1 MGKLRNAIAR
11 IPLMPSLI
19 IVMSFFII
27 LAVILSK
34 TTTNYAN
41 EQIQLIG
48 AKYTVF
54 EEKTEVDDELEHG
67 VVRTLYID
75 VLPFSEEDKQA
86 YDFYTM
92 IYEYSSFFWCIISI
106 TIGAVI
112 FYFGKLQKPIK
123 LLINASENIS
133 DDNLDFV
140 IDYSAKDE
148 LGQLCSSFEKMR
160 LSLMDNNRTM
170 WRMIEERRKLNK
182 AFSHELRTPLTVMR
196 GNVELL
202 EKVYMRSDVS
212 EDKKAALLKTV
223 SKNIERIESY
233 VYSMGTMSKLEDQ
246 PIRPMKT
253 CSNKLS
259 AQLKKSLEI
268 LCQGNGLVSTFE
280 AETESRDI
288 NVDGNVVMQVFEN
301 IVSNALRYAVKTIDV
316 SCHISAD
323 HLVISVSDDGAGF
336 SEEELKTATAP
347 YYTGNPNDSEHHF
360 GLGLYLCKIL
370 CEKHNG
376 ALKLTN
382 NSTTGACVI
391 ASFFCK

>member
-1 MGKLRNAIAR
+1 MGKLNKLISR
-11 IPLMPSLI
+11 IPIMLALI

-27 LAVILSK
+27 LAIILSK
-34 TTTNYAN
+34 TTMNFVS
-41 EQIQLIG
+41 EKIQLIK
-48 AKYTVF
+48 AKYISVEQET
-54 EEKTEVDDELEHG
+54 EEVSEAEYSVTH
-67 VVRTLYID
+67 YIGR
-75 VLPFSEEDKQA
+75 LPFSEEDKQA
-86 YDFYTM
+86 YKFYTL
-92 IYEYSSFFWCIISI
+92 IYEYSSFFWCIVSI

-112 FYFGKLQKPIK
+112 FYFGKLKKPIK

-133 DDNLDFV
+133 DDNLDFI
-140 IDYSAKDE
+140 IDYSGKDE

-170 WRMIEERRKLNK
+170 WRMVEEKRKLNK

-246 PIRPMKT
+246 PIQPMQT

-301 IVSNALRYAVKTIDV
+301 IVSNAVRYAVNTIDV
-316 SCHISAD
+316 SCHLSAD

-382 NSTTGACVI
+382 NSTTGSCVI

>member
-1 MGKLRNAIAR
+1 
-11 IPLMPSLI
+11 MPALI

-27 LAVILSK
+27 VAVILSK
-34 TTTNYAN
+34 TMTSYAN

-54 EEKTEVDDELEHG
+54 EEKTEGDDESEHS
-67 VVRTLYID
+67 VVRSFYID

-106 TIGAVI
+106 TIGAII
-112 FYFGKLQKPIK
+112 FYFGKLKKPIK

-140 IDYSAKDE
+140 VDYSGKDE

-160 LSLMDNNRTM
+160 LSLQDNNRTM

-212 EDKKAALLKTV
+212 DDKKAAILSTV

-246 PIRPMKT
+246 PIQIKCTRTNDFSNQLEKT
-253 CSNKLS
+253 
-259 AQLKKSLEI
+259 LEM
-268 LCQGNGLVSTFE
+268 LCQESGIESHFE
-280 AETESRDI
+280 IAAESENI
-288 NVDGNVVMQVFEN
+288 NVDAN
-301 IVSNALRYAVKTIDV
+301 IIM
-316 SCHISAD
+316 
-323 HLVISVSDDGAGF
+323 
-336 SEEELKTATAP
+336 
-347 YYTGNPNDSEHHF
+347 
-360 GLGLYLCKIL
+360 
-370 CEKHNG
+370 
-376 ALKLTN
+376 
-382 NSTTGACVI
+382 
-391 ASFFCK
+391 

>member
-1 MGKLRNAIAR
+1 MGKLKKVISR

-34 TTTNYAN
+34 TTTSYAN

-54 EEKTEVDDELEHG
+54 EEKTDVGEHSA
-67 VVRTLYID
+67 VHYYNID
-75 VLPFSEEDKQA
+75 VLPFSEEDEQA
-86 YDFYTM
+86 YKFYTL
-92 IYEYSSFFWCIISI
+92 IYEYSSFFWCIVSI

-112 FYFGKLQKPIK
+112 FYFGKLKKPIK

-140 IDYSAKDE
+140 VDYSGKDE

-170 WRMIEERRKLNK
+170 WRMVEEKRKLNK

-202 EKVYMRSDVS
+202 EKVYMRADVS

-246 PIRPMKT
+246 PIRPMHT

-259 AQLKKSLEI
+259 AQLKKSLEKR
-268 LCQGNGLVSTFE
+268 L
-280 AETESRDI
+280 AETSRFRWQREKD
-288 NVDGNVVMQVFEN
+288 
-301 IVSNALRYAVKTIDV
+301 SNPHKQSQSLSCYPYTIGQ
-316 SCHISAD
+316 C
-323 HLVISVSDDGAGF
+323 
-336 SEEELKTATAP
+336 
-347 YYTGNPNDSEHHF
+347 
-360 GLGLYLCKIL
+360 LC
-370 CEKHNG
+370 
-376 ALKLTN
+376 
-382 NSTTGACVI
+382 
-391 ASFFCK
+391 

>member
-1 MGKLRNAIAR
+1 MGKLKKVISR

-34 TTTNYAN
+34 TTTSYAN

-54 EEKTEVDDELEHG
+54 EEKTDVGEHSA
-67 VVRTLYID
+67 VHYYNID
-75 VLPFSEEDKQA
+75 VLPFSEEVEQA
-86 YDFYTM
+86 HNFYKI
-92 IYEYSSFFWCIISI
+92 IYEYSSFFWCIVSI

-112 FYFGKLQKPIK
+112 FYFGKLKKPIK

-140 IDYSAKDE
+140 IDYSGKDE

-212 EDKKAALLKTV
+212 EEKKAAILSTV
-223 SKNIERIESY
+223 SKTIERIESY

-246 PIRPMKT
+246 PIQMKCT
-253 CSNKLS
+253 RTNDLSN
-259 AQLKKSLEI
+259 QLGKSLEM
-268 LCQGNGLVSTFE
+268 LCQENGLESHFEIVAE
-280 AETESRDI
+280 AENI
-288 NVDGNVVMQVFEN
+288 NVDANIIMQVFEN
-301 IVSNALRYAVKTIDV
+301 IVSNAVRYAVKSITV
-316 SCHISAD
+316 SCCVSED
-323 HLVISVSDDGAGF
+323 HLIISVSDDGTGF

-347 YYTGNPNDSEHHF
+347 YYTGNQNDSELHF

-370 CEKHNG
+370 CEKHKG

-382 NSTTGACVI
+382 NDGAGACVV
-391 ASFFCK
+391 ASFSCK

>member
-1 MGKLRNAIAR
+1 MGKLRKAIAR

-34 TTTNYAN
+34 TTMSFAS
-41 EQIQLIG
+41 EKIQLIE
-48 AKYTVF
+48 AKYISVEQEIEEVGEEEYTV
-54 EEKTEVDDELEHG
+54 TH
-67 VVRTLYID
+67 YIGR
-75 VLPFSEEDKQA
+75 LPFSEEDKQA
-86 YDFYTM
+86 YKFYTL

-140 IDYSAKDE
+140 IDYSGKDE

-160 LSLMDNNRTM
+160 LSLQDNNRTM
-170 WRMIEERRKLNK
+170 WRMVEEKRKLNK

-212 EDKKAALLKTV
+212 VDKKAALLKTA

-246 PIRPMKT
+246 PIQPLWI
-253 CSNKLS
+253 SSSKLYF
-259 AQLKKSLEI
+259 QLKESLEI
-268 LCQGNGLVSTFE
+268 LCQENGLVSNFE
-280 AETESRDI
+280 AETESQDI
-288 NVDGNVVMQVFEN
+288 NVDVNIIMQVLEN
-301 IVSNALRYAVKTIDV
+301 IVSNAVRYAVKTIDV

-323 HLVISVSDDGAGF
+323 HLVISVSDDGSGF

-347 YYTGNPNDSEHHF
+347 YYTGNRNDSEHHF

>member
-1 MGKLRNAIAR
+1 MGKLRKAIAR

-19 IVMSFFII
+19 IVMSFFIV

-34 TTTNYAN
+34 TTTSYAN

-54 EEKTEVDDELEHG
+54 EEKTDVGEHSA
-67 VVRTLYID
+67 VHYYNID

-92 IYEYSSFFWCIISI
+92 IYEYSSFFWCIVSI

-112 FYFGKLQKPIK
+112 FYFGKLKKPIK

-140 IDYSAKDE
+140 IDYSGKDE

-160 LSLMDNNRTM
+160 LSLVDNNRTM
-170 WRMIEERRKLNK
+170 WRMIEERQKLNK

-246 PIRPMKT
+246 PIQPMQT

-268 LCQGNGLVSTFE
+268 LCRGNELVSTFE
-280 AETESRDI
+280 AETEFRDI
-288 NVDGNVVMQVFEN
+288 NIDGNVVIQVFEN
-301 IVSNALRYAVKTIDV
+301 IVSNAVRYAVKSIDV
-316 SCHISAD
+316 SCRISAD
-323 HLVISVSDDGAGF
+323 HLVISVSDDGSGF

-347 YYTGNPNDSEHHF
+347 YYTGNQNDSEHHF

-370 CEKHNG
+370 CEKHKG
-376 ALKLTN
+376 TLKLTN

>member
-1 MGKLRNAIAR
+1 
-11 IPLMPSLI
+11 
-19 IVMSFFII
+19 MSF
-27 LAVILSK
+27 ASEK
-34 TTTNYAN
+34 
-41 EQIQLIG
+41 IQLIE
-48 AKYTVF
+48 AKYISVEQEIEEVGEEEYTV
-54 EEKTEVDDELEHG
+54 TH
-67 VVRTLYID
+67 YIGR
-75 VLPFSEEDKQA
+75 LPFSEEDKQA
-86 YDFYTM
+86 YKFYTL
-92 IYEYSSFFWCIISI
+92 IYEYSSFFWCVISI

-140 IDYSAKDE
+140 IDYSGKDE

-170 WRMIEERRKLNK
+170 WRMVEEKRKLNK

-246 PIRPMKT
+246 PIRPMQT

-288 NVDGNVVMQVFEN
+288 NVDTNVVMQVFEN
-301 IVSNALRYAVKTIDV
+301 IVSNAVRYAVKTIDV

-323 HLVISVSDDGAGF
+323 HVVISVSDDGAGF

-347 YYTGNPNDSEHHF
+347 YYTGNTNDSEHHF

>member
-1 MGKLRNAIAR
+1 
-11 IPLMPSLI
+11 
-19 IVMSFFII
+19 MSFFII

-41 EQIQLIG
+41 DQIQLIQ

-54 EEKTEVDDELEHG
+54 EEKTDVSEHG
-67 VVRTLYID
+67 AVHYVNID
-75 VLPFSEEDKQA
+75 VLPFSEEDEQA
-86 YDFYTM
+86 HTFYKI

-112 FYFGKLQKPIK
+112 FYFSKLKKPIK
-123 LLINASENIS
+123 LLINSSENIL
-133 DDNLDFV
+133 DDNIDFV
-140 IDYSAKDE
+140 IDYRAKDE

-160 LSLMDNNRTM
+160 LSLVDNNRTM
-170 WRMIEERRKLNK
+170 WRMIEERQKLNK

-202 EKVYMRSDVS
+202 EKVYMRADVS

-246 PIRPMKT
+246 PIRPMHT

-268 LCQGNGLVSTFE
+268 LCQGNGLVSTYE
-280 AETESRDI
+280 AETESGDI
-288 NVDGNVVMQVFEN
+288 NVDTNVVMQVFEN
-301 IVSNALRYAVKTIDV
+301 IVTNALRYAVKTIDV

-347 YYTGNPNDSEHHF
+347 YYTGNQNDSEHHF

-391 ASFFCK
+391 ATFFCK

>member
-1 MGKLRNAIAR
+1 MLA
-11 IPLMPSLI
+11 LI
-19 IVMSFFII
+19 ILMSFFII

-34 TTTNYAN
+34 ITTSYAS
-41 EQIQLIG
+41 EKIQLIQ

-54 EEKTEVDDELEHG
+54 EEKTDARDESEHS
-67 VVRTLYID
+67 VVHSLYIN

-86 YDFYTM
+86 YKFYTL
-92 IYEYSSFFWCIISI
+92 IYEYSSFFWCIVSI

-112 FYFGKLQKPIK
+112 FYFSKLKKPIK

-140 IDYSAKDE
+140 IDYSGKDE

-160 LSLMDNNRTM
+160 LSLQDNNRTM
-170 WRMIEERRKLNK
+170 WRMVEEKRKLNK

-212 EDKKAALLKTV
+212 EDKKAAILSTV

-246 PIRPMKT
+246 PIQPVQI

-288 NVDGNVVMQVFEN
+288 NVDTNVVMQVFEN
-301 IVSNALRYAVKTIDV
+301 IVSNAVRYAVKSIDV
-316 SCHISAD
+316 FYRVSAD
-323 HLVISVSDDGAGF
+323 YLTISVSDDGMGF

-347 YYTGNPNDSEHHF
+347 YYTGNQNDNELHF

-370 CEKHNG
+370 CEKHKG
-376 ALKLTN
+376 ALNITN
-382 NSTTGACVI
+382 NSPTGACVI

>member
-1 MGKLRNAIAR
+1 MGKLRKAIAR

-34 TTTNYAN
+34 TTMSFAS
-41 EQIQLIG
+41 EKIQLIE
-48 AKYTVF
+48 AKYISVEQEIEEVGEEEYTV
-54 EEKTEVDDELEHG
+54 TH
-67 VVRTLYID
+67 YIGR
-75 VLPFSEEDKQA
+75 LPFSEEDKQA
-86 YDFYTM
+86 YKFYTL

-140 IDYSAKDE
+140 IDYRSKDE
-148 LGQLCSSFEKMR
+148 LGKLCSSFEKMR
-160 LSLMDNNRTM
+160 LSLVDNNRTM
-170 WRMIEERRKLNK
+170 WRMIEERQKLNK

-246 PIRPMKT
+246 PIQPMQT

-268 LCQGNGLVSTFE
+268 LCRGNELVSTFE
-280 AETESRDI
+280 AETEFRDI
-288 NVDGNVVMQVFEN
+288 NIDGNVVIQVFEN
-301 IVSNALRYAVKTIDV
+301 IVSNAVRYAVKSIDV
-316 SCHISAD
+316 SCRISAD
-323 HLVISVSDDGAGF
+323 HFVISISDDGAGF
-336 SEEELKTATAP
+336 SEEELKTVTAP
-347 YYTGNPNDSEHHF
+347 YYTGNQNDSEHHF

>member
-1 MGKLRNAIAR
+1 MGKLKKVISR
-11 IPLMPSLI
+11 IPLMPALI

-27 LAVILSK
+27 VAVILSK
-34 TTTNYAN
+34 TTMSFVS
-41 EQIQLIG
+41 EKIQLIE
-48 AKYTVF
+48 AKYISVEQEIEEVGEEEYTV
-54 EEKTEVDDELEHG
+54 TH
-67 VVRTLYID
+67 YIGR
-75 VLPFSEEDKQA
+75 LPFSEEDKQA
-86 YDFYTM
+86 YKFYTL

-140 IDYSAKDE
+140 IDYRSKDE
-148 LGQLCSSFEKMR
+148 LGKLCSSFEKMR
-160 LSLMDNNRTM
+160 LSLVDNNRTM
-170 WRMIEERRKLNK
+170 WRMIEERQKLNK

-246 PIRPMKT
+246 PIQPMQT

-280 AETESRDI
+280 AETEFRDI
-288 NVDGNVVMQVFEN
+288 NIDGNVVIQVFEN
-301 IVSNALRYAVKTIDV
+301 IVSNAVRYAVKSIDV
-316 SCHISAD
+316 SCRISAD
-323 HLVISVSDDGAGF
+323 CLVISVSDDGAGF
-336 SEEELKTATAP
+336 SEDELKTATAP
-347 YYTGNPNDSEHHF
+347 YYTGNQNDNELHY

>member
-1 MGKLRNAIAR
+1 MGKLKKVISR

-34 TTTNYAN
+34 TTMSYAN
-41 EQIQLIG
+41 KKIHLIE
-48 AKYTVF
+48 AKYISVEQET
-54 EEKTEVDDELEHG
+54 EEVGESEYRVTH
-67 VVRTLYID
+67 YIGY
-75 VLPFSEEDKQA
+75 LPFSAEDKQA
-86 YDFYTM
+86 YHFYTL

-112 FYFGKLQKPIK
+112 FYFGKLKKPIK
-123 LLINASENIS
+123 LLIKASENIS

-140 IDYSAKDE
+140 IDYSGKDE

-160 LSLMDNNRTM
+160 LSLQDNNRTI
-170 WRMIEERRKLNK
+170 WRMVEEKRKLNK

-202 EKVYMRSDVS
+202 EKVCMRSDVS

-246 PIRPMKT
+246 PIQPMQT

-268 LCQGNGLVSTFE
+268 LC
-280 AETESRDI
+280 
-288 NVDGNVVMQVFEN
+288 
-301 IVSNALRYAVKTIDV
+301 
-316 SCHISAD
+316 
-323 HLVISVSDDGAGF
+323 
-336 SEEELKTATAP
+336 
-347 YYTGNPNDSEHHF
+347 
-360 GLGLYLCKIL
+360 
-370 CEKHNG
+370 
-376 ALKLTN
+376 
-382 NSTTGACVI
+382 
-391 ASFFCK
+391 

>member
-1 MGKLRNAIAR
+1 MEKLKKFISR
-11 IPLMPSLI
+11 IPLMPALI

-34 TTTNYAN
+34 TTMSYAN

-54 EEKTEVDDELEHG
+54 AETTNVSDELEHS
-67 VVRTLYID
+67 VVHYVYID

-92 IYEYSSFFWCIISI
+92 IYEYSSFFWCIVSI

-112 FYFGKLQKPIK
+112 FYFGKLKKPIK

-140 IDYSAKDE
+140 IDYNGNDE

-160 LSLMDNNRTM
+160 LSLQNNNRTM

-202 EKVYMRSDVS
+202 EKVYMRADVS
-212 EDKKAALLKTV
+212 EDKKEAILSTV
-223 SKNIERIESY
+223 SKNIERIENY
-233 VYSMGTMSKLEDQ
+233 VYSMGTMNKLEDQ
-246 PIRPMKT
+246 SIQIRCT
-253 CSNKLS
+253 NTDSLSN
-259 AQLKKSLEI
+259 QLEKSLEM
-268 LCQGNGLVSTFE
+268 LCQENNLESHFE
-280 AETESRDI
+280 ILAESENI
-288 NVDGNVVMQVFEN
+288 NVDANIIMQVFEN
-301 IVSNALRYAVKTIDV
+301 IVSNAVRYAKESVTV
-316 SCHISAD
+316 SFCVSED
-323 HLVISVSDDGAGF
+323 YLTISVSDDGTGF
-336 SEEELKTATAP
+336 SEEELKAATAP
-347 YYTGNPNDSEHHF
+347 YYTGNPNDRELHF

-370 CEKHNG
+370 CEKHKG

-382 NSTTGACVI
+382 NDGAGACVI
-391 ASFFCK
+391 ASFSCK

>member
-1 MGKLRNAIAR
+1 MGKLRKAIAR

-34 TTTNYAN
+34 TTTSYAN

-54 EEKTEVDDELEHG
+54 EEKTEVDDESEHG

-86 YDFYTM
+86 YDFYTV
-92 IYEYSSFFWCIISI
+92 IYEHSSFFWCIVSI

-140 IDYSAKDE
+140 IDYSGKDE

-160 LSLMDNNRTM
+160 LSLQDNNRTM

-212 EDKKAALLKTV
+212 EDKKAAILSTV

-246 PIRPMKT
+246 PIQIKCTRVNDL
-253 CSNKLS
+253 SN
-259 AQLKKSLEI
+259 
-268 LCQGNGLVSTFE
+268 
-280 AETESRDI
+280 
-288 NVDGNVVMQVFEN
+288 
-301 IVSNALRYAVKTIDV
+301 
-316 SCHISAD
+316 
-323 HLVISVSDDGAGF
+323 
-336 SEEELKTATAP
+336 
-347 YYTGNPNDSEHHF
+347 
-360 GLGLYLCKIL
+360 
-370 CEKHNG
+370 
-376 ALKLTN
+376 
-382 NSTTGACVI
+382 
-391 ASFFCK
+391 

>member
-1 MGKLRNAIAR
+1 MGKLRKAIAR

-34 TTTNYAN
+34 TTMSFAS
-41 EQIQLIG
+41 EKIQLIE
-48 AKYTVF
+48 AKYISVEQET
-54 EEKTEVDDELEHG
+54 EEVGEEGYSVTH
-67 VVRTLYID
+67 YIGR
-75 VLPFSEEDKQA
+75 LPFSEEDKQA
-86 YDFYTM
+86 YKFYTL

-140 IDYSAKDE
+140 IDYSGKDE

-160 LSLMDNNRTM
+160 LSLMDNNQTM
-170 WRMIEERRKLNK
+170 WRMVEEKRKVNK

-246 PIRPMKT
+246 PIQPMQT

-288 NVDGNVVMQVFEN
+288 NVDTNVVMQVFEN
-301 IVSNALRYAVKTIDV
+301 IVSNAVRYTVKTIDV

-347 YYTGNPNDSEHHF
+347 YYTGNQNDSEHHF

-376 ALKLTN
+376 ALKLAN

>member
-1 MGKLRNAIAR
+1 MGKLNKLISR
-11 IPLMPSLI
+11 IPIMLALI

-27 LAVILSK
+27 LAIILSK
-34 TTTNYAN
+34 TTMNFVS
-41 EQIQLIG
+41 EKIQLIK
-48 AKYTVF
+48 AKYISVEQET
-54 EEKTEVDDELEHG
+54 EEVSEAEYSVTH
-67 VVRTLYID
+67 YIGR
-75 VLPFSEEDKQA
+75 LPFSEEDKQA
-86 YDFYTM
+86 YKFYTL
-92 IYEYSSFFWCIISI
+92 IYEYSSFFWCIVSI

-112 FYFGKLQKPIK
+112 FYFGKLKKPIK

-133 DDNLDFV
+133 DDNLDFI
-140 IDYSAKDE
+140 IDYSGKDE

-170 WRMIEERRKLNK
+170 WRMVEEKRKLNK

-246 PIRPMKT
+246 PIQPMQT

-301 IVSNALRYAVKTIDV
+301 IVSNAVRYAVNTIDV

-382 NSTTGACVI
+382 NSTTGSCVI

>member
-1 MGKLRNAIAR
+1 M
-11 IPLMPSLI
+11 
-19 IVMSFFII
+19 
-27 LAVILSK
+27 
-34 TTTNYAN
+34 TTSYAN
-41 EQIQLIG
+41 EKLQLIG
-48 AKYTVF
+48 AKYISVEQET
-54 EEKTEVDDELEHG
+54 EKVSESEYSVTH
-67 VVRTLYID
+67 YIGR
-75 VLPFSEEDKQA
+75 LPFSEEDKQA
-86 YDFYTM
+86 YKFYTL

-140 IDYSAKDE
+140 IDYRAKDE

-170 WRMIEERRKLNK
+170 WRMVEEKRKLNK

-212 EDKKAALLKTV
+212 VDKKAALLKTA

-246 PIRPMKT
+246 PIQPLWI
-253 CSNKLS
+253 SSSKLYF
-259 AQLKKSLEI
+259 QLKESLEI
-268 LCQGNGLVSTFE
+268 LCQENGLVSNYE
-280 AETESRDI
+280 AETESQDI
-288 NVDGNVVMQVFEN
+288 NVDVNIIMQVLEN
-301 IVSNALRYAVKTIDV
+301 IVSNAVRYAEKSITVFCCV
-316 SCHISAD
+316 SED
-323 HLVISVSDDGAGF
+323 HLTISVSDDGTGF

-347 YYTGNPNDSEHHF
+347 YYTGNQNDSEHHF